1 MKKMNLIPQ
10 KNTKKQKQKAK
21 EKKKKLKSLVSSSF
35 LSPTHIVGSQ
45 VQKQKT

>member
-21 EKKKKLKSLVSSSF
+21 EKKKA
-35 LSPTHIVGSQ
+35 
-45 VQKQKT
+45 